1 VFSGLASAFTFGT
14 VLPLRGGDRSGG
26 QAAGMVAALPV
37 VGAALGLVAA
47 AVLSAGTWA
56 FGPHSLLT
64 GALTVAVVVALTRG
78 LHIDGLADTADGLGC
93 YGPAERALQVM
104 REGSAGPFGVAAVVV
119 VVLIQAAAFS
129 ALTPGLAATAAAVS
143 ALAAG
148 RVAAVLAARR
158 GVPAAAG
165 STLGASVAGSQSLWT
180 AIGWAVL
187 VAVGAALATPR
198 PWQGPLA
205 VAVALLAAAALVGH
219 CVRRF
224 GGVTGDVIGAAIELT
239 TTLTL
244 IGLAIRP

>member
-1 VFSGLASAFTFGT
+1 VLSSLASAFTFGT
-14 VLPLRGGDRSGG
+14 VLPLKAGGRGAG
-26 QAAGMVAALPV
+26 AGMVAALPV
-37 VGAALGLVAA
+37 VGATLGLIAA
-47 AVLSAGTWA
+47 AVLWAGTWA

-64 GALTVAVVVALTRG
+64 GALAVTALLILTRG

-93 YGPAERALQVM
+93 YGPPQRALAVM

-129 ALTPGLAATAAAVS
+129 ALTPGVTATAAAVS

-165 STLGASVAGSQSLWT
+165 SSLGASVAQSQSPWT
-180 AIGWAVL
+180 ALGWALL
-187 VAVGAALATPR
+187 VAAGAALATPR

-205 VAVALLAAAALVGH
+205 VGLALAAAAALISH

-224 GGVTGDVIGAAIELT
+224 GGVTGDVIGAAIELA

-244 IGLAIRP
+244 IGLAVRP